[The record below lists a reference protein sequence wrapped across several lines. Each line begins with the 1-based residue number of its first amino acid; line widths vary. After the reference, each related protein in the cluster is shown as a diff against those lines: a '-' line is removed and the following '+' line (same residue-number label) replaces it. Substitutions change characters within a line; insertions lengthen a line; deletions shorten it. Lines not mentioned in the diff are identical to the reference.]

1 MLRKLA
7 CRVIASIVAFLC
19 GCGASGIV
27 NPPVQTVP
35 PAETRMGEITSIT
48 FKTHGCADESLKCP
62 AFEATFRSDGTAT
75 YIGKAN
81 DEYPG
86 LSVGKF
92 AQRDFAALADEM
104 RRQKFF
110 DMPRVME
117 STYVDETIVL
127 EVVGSEGSHT
137 VTTYNWPQTPVE
149 LRKLLAVV
157 HYQILE
163 TPYEL
168 VKE

>member
-19 GCGASGIV
+19 GCGASEVV

-35 PAETRMGEITSIT
+35 PAETRIGEISSIT
-48 FKTHGCADESLKCP
+48 FKSHGCPDESLKCTV
-62 AFEATFRSDGTAT
+62 FEVTFRSNGTAT

-81 DEYPG
+81 DEYMG
-86 LSVGKF
+86 TSVAKF
-92 AQRDFAALADEM
+92 PQRDFAALADEV
-104 RRQKFF
+104 RHQRFF
-110 DMPRVME
+110 EMPRVME

-127 EVVGSEGSHT
+127 EVVSSEGTHT
-137 VTTYNWPQTPVE
+137 VTTYNWAQTPVE

-163 TPYEL
+163 VPFEL